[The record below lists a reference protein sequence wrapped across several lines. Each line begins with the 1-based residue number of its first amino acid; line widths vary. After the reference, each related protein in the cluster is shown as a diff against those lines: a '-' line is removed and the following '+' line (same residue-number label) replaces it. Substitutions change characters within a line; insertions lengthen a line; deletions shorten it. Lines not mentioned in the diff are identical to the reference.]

1 MSSSANRPRRPVA
14 GERARAR
21 SATPPATVPSTSVPP
36 ATVPSTSVPPAT
48 VPPTPGSRPLA
59 SPLAS
64 PPVESSVA
72 SSTAGQRFAGL
83 SRLAWLPRRKPAAAG
98 VATRRQWLAAVA
110 ALVAS
115 LVVLGVLLGLTW
127 RDPQDQP
134 KADRVAAS
142 TARASIEQMLS
153 YNYKTI
159 DAQAAQIETLLTGP
173 FKAEFTAAMSK
184 DIVPLAVKN
193 QTVVQARVSDVG
205 IMSSTPTTVRVLA
218 FVNQARIGAS
228 STTPTVDQNRVIATM
243 SKVGDRWLI
252 SKVEAF

>member
-1 MSSSANRPRRPVA
+1 V
-14 GERARAR
+14 
-21 SATPPATVPSTSVPP
+21 
-36 ATVPSTSVPPAT
+36 
-48 VPPTPGSRPLA
+48 
-59 SPLAS
+59 
-64 PPVESSVA
+64 
-72 SSTAGQRFAGL
+72 
-83 SRLAWLPRRKPAAAG
+83 AAG
-98 VATRRQWLAAVA
+98 A
-110 ALVAS
+110 ALLAS

-142 TARASIEQMLS
+142 TAQSSIEQMLS

-173 FKAEFTAAMSK
+173 FKTEFTTAMNK
-184 DIVPLAVKN
+184 DIMPLAVKN

-205 IMSSTPTTVRVLA
+205 VMSSTPTTVRVLA
-218 FVNQARIGAS
+218 FVNQARIGAT

-243 SKVGDRWLI
+243 SKVGNRWLI